1 MKAVLYL
8 RYSAGGNQTE
18 QSIEGQRRE
27 CQEYAK
33 KHDITVIGEYADRH
47 ISGKSTDG
55 REQFQQ
61 MIKDS
66 ATGRFDAV
74 ILYKIDRFAR
84 NRYDS
89 AIYKARLKKN
99 GVKVLYAKE
108 AIPDGPE
115 GIILESLLEG
125 MAEYYSA
132 ELAQKIRRGMKE
144 SAIKCHAM
152 GGYQALGYKVAQDK
166 SFEIDEDEAPIVQKI
181 FAMFDEG
188 HTNTEICTE
197 LNEMGCRTS
206 RGALFNK
213 NSLRTILRNEK
224 YIGIYDSH
232 GIRVEGGVPAIIDR
246 SLFDRVQ
253 ARIAANRRAPG
264 RYKAHEKYA
273 LSGKLYCGLCGSG
286 MVGVSAHGRQ
296 GVRHHYY
303 GCTKHTREKACSKKN
318 IRRDDLDALVANG
331 TIEYILQDENRID
344 RIARRCVEIQHD
356 NPTTDAELT
365 FMQNQLAD
373 TKKALANLMT
383 AIESGIITKTTK
395 QRLQEL
401 ETTQAKLELDIDSY
415 KLRTPE
421 LNERQIKFMLE
432 QMRQRVD
439 EPDDEYRERLLDC
452 FVNSVYLYD
461 DKAIVTFNLTN
472 EKATL
477 ESVTLS
483 LLHSTEP
490 DGNSTIAG
498 SYSALFGGDDGSRTR
513 VQKKIHQSVSGCSL
527 SSGFPH
533 PAADKQA
540 AGVGSF
546 INS

>member
-61 MIKDS
+61 MINDS
-66 ATGRFDAV
+66 AAGGFDAV

-89 AIYKARLKKN
+89 AIYKSRLKKN

-152 GGYQALGYKVAQDK
+152 GGYQALGYKVAKDK
-166 SFEIDEDEAPIVQKI
+166 TFVVDEDEAPIVQKI
-181 FAMFDEG
+181 FTMFDEG
-188 HTNTEICTE
+188 HSAVEICTE
-197 LNEMGCRTS
+197 LNGMGCRTS

-224 YIGIYDSH
+224 YIGVYASQ
-232 GIRVEGGVPAIIDR
+232 GIRVEGGVPAIIDPD
-246 SLFDRVQ
+246 LFRRVQ
-253 ARIAANRRAPG
+253 ERIATNYRSPA

-286 MVGVSAHGRQ
+286 MIGLSAHSKTGAS
-296 GVRHHYY
+296 HYYY
-303 GCTKHTREKACSKKN
+303 GCTKHSREKDCTKNN
-318 IRRDDLDALVANG
+318 IRRDVLDALVANG
-331 TIEYILQDENRID
+331 TVKYILQDEQRID
-344 RIARRCVEIQHD
+344 RIARRCVEVQAA

-365 FMQNQLAD
+365 FMETQLAN
-373 TKKALANLMT
+373 TKKALANLMA
-383 AIESGIITKTTK
+383 AIEDGIITKTTK

-401 ETTQAKLELDIDSY
+401 EAMHEKLEYEIESY
-415 KLRTPE
+415 KLRAPE

-432 QMRQRVD
+432 QMQQRVD

-452 FVNSVYLYD
+452 FVNSVYLYE

-483 LLHSTEP
+483 LLHDTPP
-490 DGNSTIAG
+490 DGGDSVKG
-498 SYSALFGGDDGSRTR
+498 SCSALFGGDDGSRTR

>member
-27 CQEYAK
+27 CEEYAK
-33 KHDITVIGEYADRH
+33 AHDINIIGEYADRH

-61 MIKDS
+61 LIKDS

-89 AIYKARLKKN
+89 AIYKSRLKKN

-144 SAIKCHAM
+144 SAIKCHAT
-152 GGYQALGYKVAQDK
+152 GGYQALGYKVAKDK
-166 SFEIDEDEAPIVQKI
+166 TFIVDEDEAPIVQKI

-188 HTNTEICTE
+188 HSAVEICTE
-197 LNEMGCRTS
+197 LNGMGCRTS
-206 RGALFNK
+206 RGAVFNK

-224 YIGIYDSH
+224 YIGVYASQ
-232 GIRVEGGVPAIIDR
+232 GIRVEGGVPAIIDPD
-246 SLFDRVQ
+246 LFLRVQ
-253 ARIAANRRAPG
+253 SRIAMNKRNPAH
-264 RYKAHEKYA
+264 YKAPEKYF
-273 LSGKLYCGLCGSG
+273 LSGKIYCGYCNSAII
-286 MVGVSAHGRQ
+286 GVSGTGAGAQ
-296 GVRHHYY
+296 RHFYY
-303 GCTKHTREKACSKKN
+303 SCTDRIRKKN
-318 IRRDDLDALVANG
+318 CHKQNIRKDVLERLVAEG
-331 TIEYILQDENRID
+331 TVNYILQDEQRID
-344 RIARRCVEIQHD
+344 HIARRCVEIQAA
-356 NPTTDAELT
+356 NPNTDAELT
-365 FMQNQLAD
+365 FMESQLLD
-373 TKKALANLMT
+373 TKKTLANLMA

-401 ETTQAKLELDIDSY
+401 ETMQEKLECEIESY

-421 LNERQIKFMLE
+421 LNVRPIKFMLE
-432 QMRQRVD
+432 QMRQRTD

-452 FVNSVYLYD
+452 FVNSVYLYE

-472 EKATL
+472 EKAVL
-477 ESVTLS
+477 ESTAIP
-483 LLHSTEP
+483 LLNPNP
-490 DGNSTIAG
+490 DDPNIGCSFLD
-498 SYSALFGGDDGSRTR
+498 LFGGGEENRTPVRKLSRTG
-513 VQKKIHQSVSGCSL
+513 ISGCRMPTT
-527 SSGFPH
+527 FPQFQ
-533 PAADKQA
+533 ADNRA
-540 AGVGSF
+540 ETSVAS
-546 INS
+546 

>member
-18 QSIEGQRRE
+18 QGIEGQRRE
-27 CQEYAK
+27 CEEYAK
-33 KHDITVIGEYADRH
+33 AHDINIIGEYADRH

-66 ATGRFDAV
+66 STGRFDAV

-144 SAIKCHAM
+144 SAIKCHAT
-152 GGYQALGYKVAQDK
+152 GGYQALGYKVAKDK
-166 SFEIDEDEAPIVQKI
+166 TFIVDEDEAPIVQKI

-188 HTNTEICTE
+188 QTTAAICE
-197 LNEMGCRTS
+197 DLNAMGCRTS
-206 RGALFNK
+206 RGAVWNK

-224 YIGIYDSH
+224 YIGVYASQ

-246 SLFDRVQ
+246 ALFDRVQ
-253 ARIAANRRAPG
+253 SRIAANYRAPG

-286 MVGVSAHGRQ
+286 MIGLSAHSKTGAI
-296 GVRHHYY
+296 HYYY
-303 GCTKHTREKACSKKN
+303 GCTKRAREKACDKQN
-318 IRRDDLDALVANG
+318 IRRDVLDALVASG
-331 TIEYILQDENRID
+331 TVEYILQDEHRIE
-344 RIARRCVEIQHD
+344 RIARRCVEVQAA

-365 FMQNQLAD
+365 FLESQLAD
-373 TKKALANLMT
+373 TKKALANLM
-383 AIESGIITKTTK
+383 AALESGIITKTTK

-401 ETTQAKLELDIDSY
+401 EATQEKLEYEIDSY
-415 KLRTPE
+415 KLRAPE

-432 QMRQRVD
+432 QMRQRED

-452 FVNSVYLYD
+452 FVNSVCLYE

-483 LLHSTEP
+483 LLHDTPP
-490 DGNSTIAG
+490 DDGDAVKG
-498 SYSALFGGDDGSRTR
+498 SCSALFGGDDGS
-513 VQKKIHQSVSGCSL
+513 
-527 SSGFPH
+527 
-533 PAADKQA
+533 
-540 AGVGSF
+540 
-546 INS
+546 